1 MKIRKLKP
9 SRFASETRRLCYHVD
24 MRQFDPISRFTI
36 QPASETTLEYDP
48 AANGNVRRGF
58 TLVELLVVIGII
70 AALISIL
77 LPALSAARRSAQQI
91 KCASQLRTIGQALL
105 MNANE
110 HRGYLPLAGEIQ
122 PYVGGTA
129 MPTDPPD
136 LGDAT
141 HQRYTYVDNWGDGT
155 IIRPAGIPISLSI
168 YLAADQAPT
177 SVYTTFNAAIQKLGP
192 FLNPFICPSDDAT
205 STPYYPNG
213 PVHWVYNDVPY
224 TTSVDGYSSYGFN
237 ESVFGWCD
245 TGIGG
250 VTGPS
255 RLRGKVGLINDP
267 VNTLLFADIA
277 NPVSGSHG
285 LNYWALGT
293 NVTMSAIYLG
303 SESSSFDLTRHHGKM
318 NVLFADY
325 HVDTTVTILQNS
337 ATTVVGSPSTS
348 NPANSPS
355 GALANIKMN

>member
-1 MKIRKLKP
+1 M
-9 SRFASETRRLCYHVD
+9 
-24 MRQFDPISRFTI
+24 
-36 QPASETTLEYDP
+36 
-48 AANGNVRRGF
+48 
-58 TLVELLVVIGII
+58 
-70 AALISIL
+70 
-77 LPALSAARRSAQQI
+77 AQQI
-91 KCASQLRTIGQALL
+91 KCASQLRTIGQALV

-110 HRGYLPLAGEIQ
+110 HRGFLPLAGEIQ

-129 MPTDPPD
+129 MPADPPD
-136 LGDAT
+136 LGDGT
-141 HQRYTYVDNWGDGT
+141 HQRYAYVDNWGDGT

-168 YLAADQAPT
+168 YLGPDQAPT
-177 SVYTTFNAAIQKLGP
+177 KVYTTFNAAIQKPGP

-205 STPYYPNG
+205 SIPSYPNG

-237 ESVFGWCD
+237 ENVFGWCD

-255 RLRGKVGLINDP
+255 RLRANVGRINDP
-267 VNTLLFADIA
+267 TNTLLLADIA

-285 LNYWALGT
+285 LNYWALGA

-318 NVLFADY
+318 NVLYADY
-325 HVDTTVTILQNS
+325 RVETVTILSNS
-337 ATTVVGSPSTS
+337 GTTVVGSPSTG

-355 GALANIKMN
+355 GDLARIKMN